1 MSKHRARVSAAEYTQ
16 MGGRRVKTKAAH
28 GYTPQ
33 NLKEYEDKIGWLLR
47 QARVERNDVD
57 DLGVHAVFYVRGV
70 KLDVDNLVKALLDG
84 CNHVAWRD
92 DQQVTRLTAE
102 AVRGSDEPHID
113 LVVYVTGRR
122 ARDCENCGKP
132 LTASQIARG
141 RMFCSKGCYDR
152 DQRRGTNRP
161 CATCGTIVYRNAEK
175 AQEENVYCS
184 PECRT
189 TAPGICRECGKQS
202 VEQWTN
208 RHFCSTECSVSW
220 HKRRALSPKSKPCG
234 TCADCGGPVFGRG
247 SERCKACSIAHRAP
261 KGRPPKRTGAS
272 YDACP
277 DCGGRKRTT
286 SQRCIDCRWKPRELT
301 APGTEAAS
309 DQARAPGNLPH
320 AGRAGEPAVPGDLR
334 VTRDAGW
341 RVVNLTGMPPG
352 HYVGCSLPDGRVA
365 IADAENPA
373 HASVVAAI
381 RRRDYAT
388 WPRGWTDRATARGAA
403 VHLGACHITS
413 PAFAPTSGGCTTRT
427 PQETG
432 PEAVTSPGAGAAGSA
447 PGRDQ

>member
-132 LTASQIARG
+132 LTASQIAGG

-161 CATCGTIVYRNAEK
+161 CAASGARSCTAMRRKLRRRNTGCRNAG
-175 AQEENVYCS
+175 
-184 PECRT
+184 PRH
-189 TAPGICRECGKQS
+189 RES
-202 VEQWTN
+202 VARAE
-208 RHFCSTECSVSW
+208 S
-220 HKRRALSPKSKPCG
+220 RALSSGLTGISALPSAPFHG
-234 TCADCGGPVFGRG
+234 TRG
-247 SERCKACSIAHRAP
+247 VRC
-261 KGRPPKRTGAS
+261 PPNQSR
-272 YDACP
+272 
-277 DCGGRKRTT
+277 
-286 SQRCIDCRWKPRELT
+286 
-301 APGTEAAS
+301 
-309 DQARAPGNLPH
+309 
-320 AGRAGEPAVPGDLR
+320 AGRARIAEGRCSAAVLNARRPVPLP
-334 VTRDAGW
+334 
-341 RVVNLTGMPPG
+341 TG
-352 HYVGCSLPDGRVA
+352 H
-365 IADAENPA
+365 
-373 HASVVAAI
+373 
-381 RRRDYAT
+381 
-388 WPRGWTDRATARGAA
+388 PRGVLRSAQGRPMTRALI
-403 VHLGACHITS
+403 V
-413 PAFAPTSGGCTTRT
+413 
-427 PQETG
+427 
-432 PEAVTSPGAGAAGSA
+432 AAGSGLPHSA
-447 PGRDQ
+447 ALIAAGSRAS